1 MRRLVT
7 LFAVCIGFSSFGQD
21 RGEFWFAAGVKR
33 EVAKNIVAG
42 ASSNLRVSYTGQLR
56 TLYQELSVKSEHLD
70 WFRPS
75 IEYRLITS
83 YDERGNYMN
92 SNRLNINLDFRHK
105 IEDMKL
111 GTRLRYQMNLG
122 SAGGGGGDLD
132 PSYRFKPYFSYEPKD
147 WKVTPEISAEW
158 FYTTTNSP
166 TGNRFNRFRGGLT
179 ANINLPGSNS
189 LGITYYYGR
198 KFNTGNPY
206 SEHLLS
212 LEYGFEWKKKK

>member
-1 MRRLVT
+1 MRRLVA
-7 LFAVCIGFSSFGQD
+7 LVAVFIGFSSFAQD

-42 ASSNLRVSYTGQLR
+42 ANTNLRVSYTGQLR
-56 TLYQELSVKSEHLD
+56 TLYQEISVKSEHLD

-105 IEDMKL
+105 IEDLKL

-122 SAGGGGGDLD
+122 SGAGGGGDLD
-132 PSYRFKPYFSYEPKD
+132 PSYRFKPYFSYEPKG

-166 TGNRFNRFRGGLT
+166 VGNRFNRFRGGIS
-179 ANINLPGSNS
+179 ANINLPGSNE
-189 LGITYYYGR
+189 LGVTYYYGR
-198 KFNTGNPY
+198 KYNTGNPY

-212 LEYGFEWKKKK
+212 LEYTFDWKK

>member
-1 MRRLVT
+1 MRRLVA
-7 LFAVCIGFSSFGQD
+7 LVAVFIGFSSFAQD
-21 RGEFWFAAGVKR
+21 RGEFWFAAGLKR

-42 ASSNLRVSYTGQLR
+42 ANTNLRVSYTGQLR
-56 TLYQELSVKSEHLD
+56 TLYQEISVKSEHLD

-105 IEDMKL
+105 IEDLKL

-122 SAGGGGGDLD
+122 SGAGGGGDLD
-132 PSYRFKPYFSYEPKD
+132 PSYRFKPYFSYEPKG

-166 TGNRFNRFRGGLT
+166 VGNRFNRFRGGIS
-179 ANINLPGSNS
+179 ANINLPGSNE
-189 LGITYYYGR
+189 LGVTYYYGR
-198 KFNTGNPY
+198 KYNTGNPY

-212 LEYGFEWKKKK
+212 LEYTFDWKK

>member
-1 MRRLVT
+1 MRRLVA
-7 LFAVCIGFSSFGQD
+7 LVAVFIGFSSFAQD
-21 RGEFWFAAGVKR
+21 RGEFWFAAGLKR

-42 ASSNLRVSYTGQLR
+42 ANTNLRVSYTGQLR
-56 TLYQELSVKSEHLD
+56 TLYQEISVKSEHLD

-105 IEDMKL
+105 IEDLKL

-122 SAGGGGGDLD
+122 SASGGGGDLD
-132 PSYRFKPYFSYEPKD
+132 PSYRFKPYFSYEPKG

-166 TGNRFNRFRGGLT
+166 VGNRFNRFRGGIS
-179 ANINLPGSNS
+179 ANINLPGSNE
-189 LGITYYYGR
+189 LGVTYYYGR
-198 KFNTGNPY
+198 KYNTGNPY

-212 LEYGFEWKKKK
+212 LEYTFDWKK